1 MDGRVA
7 HAAGPRGTP
16 TAAVPPPP
24 PGEAAGWLHLAI
36 AFQLMIHQFM
46 QSRDLSIRSDLSC
59 RYAFLVIN

>member
-24 PGEAAGWLHLAI
+24 GEAAGWLHLAI
-36 AFQLMIHQFM
+36 AFQLIH
-46 QSRDLSIRSDLSC
+46 QSRDLSIRSDLAC